1 MRAMSESCWGA
12 LRVLS
17 GCQGAPVPS
26 PASRVVGARRSRP
39 GIAFFTL
46 VKHGY
51 AERVDVPKDGGGQRA
66 HFKITQAG
74 VEALLEHE
82 RQETS

>member
-1 MRAMSESCWGA
+1 MKGMSESCWGA
-12 LRVLS
+12 LRVLNGS
-17 GCQGAPVPS
+17 QGAFVPS
-26 PASRVVGARRSRP
+26 PAPRVVGARRSRP
-39 GIAFFTL
+39 SIAFFTL
-46 VKHGY
+46 VKRGY
-51 AERVDVPKDGGGQRA
+51 AERRDVLKDGGGQRA